1 MSKSSEARRN
11 MVPLK
16 NSVEEGPQEVEV
28 IGWRLD
34 PERSMGPV
42 GYFGIYPKSN
52 SKSLKGFKQRGMCS
66 EPHCFLFFFFLK
78 KNTLASV
85 GKWTGKGRRGHVKGQ
100 LAGQHSEAEKR

>member
-1 MSKSSEARRN
+1 

-66 EPHCFLFFFFLK
+66 EPHCFFFKK
-78 KNTLASV
+78 KNHPGSCRKVDWERPQRPRQGTVSRTA
-85 GKWTGKGRRGHVKGQ
+85 Q
-100 LAGQHSEAEKR
+100 

>member
-42 GYFGIYPKSN
+42 GYFWYLS
-52 SKSLKGFKQRGMCS
+52 
-66 EPHCFLFFFFLK
+66 
-78 KNTLASV
+78 
-85 GKWTGKGRRGHVKGQ
+85 
-100 LAGQHSEAEKR
+100 